1 MVGTSNKSAPE
12 VAIDQVW
19 SFDWVFKGWPSTVL
33 SPGADNRRAFTGGLT
48 IELLGF
54 YDDMGYHEMICENLE
69 IKFSGFE
76 SP

>member
-1 MVGTSNKSAPE
+1 
-12 VAIDQVW
+12 
-19 SFDWVFKGWPSTVL
+19 VL